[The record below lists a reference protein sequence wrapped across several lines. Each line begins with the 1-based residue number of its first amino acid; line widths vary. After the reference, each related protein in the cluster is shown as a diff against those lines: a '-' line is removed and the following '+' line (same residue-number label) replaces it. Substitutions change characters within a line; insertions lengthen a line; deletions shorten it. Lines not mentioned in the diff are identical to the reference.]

1 MPLCSEGLRKLLL
14 HARHS
19 HLAVSPP
26 GAPRLEQHCLMQP
39 LVPPGYGKLG
49 QYWRFFWPL
58 ALGAVFLLAGQQAYN
73 GVLAR
78 AGSAGRELAV
88 YACAAGVFFL
98 FDIGTAFMPN
108 LVTVYARSTAARARV
123 FRFCVVVGLL
133 LALPVLIVGATAAG
147 ASLLR
152 AIYTLDATMLSEVQS
167 YLVLLS
173 GLILLHA
180 VQHYHN
186 GLLILE
192 QRTTLVSVIG
202 VIAVVISVAVAL
214 YGLHKE
220 WTAVRLVVTAE
231 WAGGLFK
238 LLAQY
243 LVSRGLRATLPAPP
257 GTHAVPRWSELY
269 AFFWPVCISGMT
281 FGISRPLVFAFVA
294 RVPDS
299 VMIIAAMRVAMDFM
313 LLYQSVVNQF
323 RHFFATFGVDELAE
337 KRRFMALV
345 AFGITAVMAVVLFV
359 PPLSDAFFAGVLGLD
374 SALYAAAH
382 HMSLILLVVPSVLMI
397 RNYYHGILLARRL
410 TSAMATGSAARVVAI
425 AATCWLLL
433 YTGHLHAGTAVLGMI
448 AGFVAEMLLA
458 WWAVRRLGA

>member
-1 MPLCSEGLRKLLL
+1 MRAFAT
-14 HARHS
+14 ARH
-19 HLAVSPP
+19 
-26 GAPRLEQHCLMQP
+26 GE
-39 LVPPGYGKLG
+39 LG
-49 QYWRFFWPL
+49 RYWAFFWPL

-78 AGSAGRELAV
+78 AGSAGRELAI
-88 YACAAGVFFL
+88 YACAAGVFFF

-108 LVTVYARSTAARARV
+108 MVTVYARSAAARARV
-123 FRFCVVVGLL
+123 FRFCVAAGVLL
-133 LALPVLIVGATAAG
+133 GLPVLLIGATQAG
-147 ASLLR
+147 AALLGMV
-152 AIYTLDATMLSEVQS
+152 YSLDAQMLRSVQS

-173 GLILLHA
+173 GLVLLHA

-202 VIAVVISVAVAL
+202 VVAVGISVAVAL
-214 YGLHKE
+214 YGLRNG
-220 WTAVRLVVTAE
+220 WSAVRLVVAAE
-231 WAGGLFK
+231 WSGGVFK

-243 LVSRGLRATLPAPP
+243 LVSRGMRATLPAPASAQ
-257 GTHAVPRWSELY
+257 GAPRWRELF
-269 AFFWPVCISGMT
+269 AFFWPVCVSGMT

-323 RHFFATFGVDELAE
+323 RHFFATFGVDELAG
-337 KRRFMALV
+337 KRRFMAMVAIGMTGAMALV
-345 AFGITAVMAVVLFV
+345 LMI
-359 PPLSDAFFAGVLGLD
+359 PPASDVFFAGLLGLD
-374 SALYAAAH
+374 PALYAAAH
-382 HMSLILLVVPSVLMI
+382 HMCLILLVVPGVLMI
-397 RNYYHGILLARRL
+397 RNYYHGILLARKL

-425 AATCWLLL
+425 AGTCWLLL
-433 YTGHLHAGTAVLGMI
+433 YTGQLNAGTAVLGMI

>member
-1 MPLCSEGLRKLLL
+1 MQASQP
-14 HARHS
+14 A
-19 HLAVSPP
+19 
-26 GAPRLEQHCLMQP
+26 QH
-39 LVPPGYGKLG
+39 GNLG
-49 QYWRFFWPL
+49 RYWSFFWPL

-78 AGSAGRELAV
+78 AGSAGRELAI
-88 YACAAGVFFL
+88 YACAAGVFFF

-108 LVTVYARSTAARARV
+108 MVTVYARSAAARERV
-123 FRFCVVVGLL
+123 FRFCL
-133 LALPVLIVGATAAG
+133 LAGALLGLPVWIIGATSAG
-147 ASLLR
+147 AALLR
-152 AIYTLDATMLSEVQS
+152 HLYSLDAAMLADVQS

-173 GLILLHA
+173 GLVLLHA

-202 VIAVVISVAVAL
+202 VAAVAISVAVAL
-214 YGLHKE
+214 HGLSRG
-220 WTAVRLVVTAE
+220 WSAVHLVAAAE
-231 WAGGLFK
+231 WAGGMFK

-243 LVSRGLRATLPAPP
+243 LVSRGLGSTLPARAAE
-257 GTHAVPRWSELY
+257 GGVPRWRELL
-269 AFFWPVCISGMT
+269 AFFWPVCVSGMT

-323 RHFFATFGVDELAE
+323 RHFFATFGVDDLPE
-337 KRRFMALV
+337 KRGFMALV
-345 AFGITAVMAVVLFV
+345 ALGMTAAMALVLLI
-359 PPLSDAFFAGVLGLD
+359 PPASDAFFAGLLGLD
-374 SALYAAAH
+374 PALYAAAH
-382 HMSLILLVVPSVLMI
+382 RMCLILLVVPGVLMI
-397 RNYYHGILLARRL
+397 RNYYHGILLAKRL
-410 TSAMATGSAARVVAI
+410 TSAMATGSAGRVVAI
-425 AATCWLLL
+425 TVSCWLLL
-433 YTGHLHAGTAVLGMI
+433 YSGHLNAGTAVLGMI

>member
-1 MPLCSEGLRKLLL
+1 MP
-14 HARHS
+14 A
-19 HLAVSPP
+19 
-26 GAPRLEQHCLMQP
+26 APATP
-39 LVPPGYGKLG
+39 G

-78 AGSAGRELAV
+78 LGGEGRELAI
-88 YACAAGVFFL
+88 YACAVGVFFF

-108 LVTVYARSTAARARV
+108 MVTVYARSAAARARV
-123 FRFCVVVGLL
+123 FRFCLTVGAL
-133 LALPVLIVGATAAG
+133 LALPVFAIGATPAG
-147 ASLLR
+147 AVLLG
-152 AIYTLDATMLSEVQS
+152 ALYSLDAAMLAQVQS

-173 GLILLHA
+173 GLILLHV

-202 VIAVVISVAVAL
+202 VVAVGISIAVAVH
-214 YGLHKE
+214 GLAAG
-220 WTAVRLVVTAE
+220 WSAVRLVVTAE
-231 WAGGLFK
+231 WAGGTFK

-243 LVSRGLRATLPAPP
+243 LVSRGLRPTLPA
-257 GTHAVPRWSELY
+257 GGLAESVPRWGELWS
-269 AFFWPVCISGMT
+269 FFWPVCVSGMT
-281 FGISRPLVFAFVA
+281 FGVSRPLVFAFVA
-294 RVPDS
+294 RVPES
-299 VMIIAAMRVAMDFM
+299 VLIIAAMRVALDFM

-323 RHFFATFGVDELAE
+323 RHFFATFGVDDLAG
-337 KRRFMALV
+337 KRRFMAFVAAGMTGAMALV
-345 AFGITAVMAVVLFV
+345 LLV
-359 PPLSDAFFAGVLGLD
+359 PATSDAFFVDLLGLEPP
-374 SALYAAAH
+374 LHAAAH
-382 HMSLILLVVPSVLMI
+382 RMSLMLLVVPGVLMI

-410 TSAMATGSAARVVAI
+410 TASMATGSAARVLAI

-433 YTGHLHAGTAVLGMI
+433 RTGQLDAGTAVLGMI